1 MKFGPIWAL
10 FWPQKTFRSKTG
22 LFGVPGCPG
31 KARYRAKVCG
41 NHDSIPVRPIG
52 DSWNQIWALRA
63 LQVPLG
69 LPKGPFGAKRGPF
82 GGPGGQDRPDIRP
95 KCMVTMIPTKSDQLV
110 AVGTKFDPSWPSKDL
125 WDPQKGLSGPKLA
138 HLGALGAQK
147 RPDTRPKCVVT
158 MILTQSDQSAAV
170 GTKSGPSGPSESLW
184 GPQKGLSG
192 PKRALLGPWSAVEVR

>member
-1 MKFGPIWAL
+1 MG
-10 FWPQKTFRSKTG
+10 
-22 LFGVPGCPG
+22 
-31 KARYRAKVCG
+31 
-41 NHDSIPVRPIG
+41 
-52 DSWNQIWALRA
+52 
-63 LQVPLG
+63 PLG
-69 LPKGPFGAKRGPF
+69 AQKM
-82 GGPGGQDRPDIRP
+82 PDTRP
-95 KCMVTMIPTKSDQLV
+95 KCVVTMIKTQSDQSV
-110 AVGTKFDPSWPSKDL
+110 TVGIKSEPFGPSKYL

-192 PKRALLGPWSAVEVR
+192 PNEPFWGPGVPKRSVKGPKCMIWMRTTQIHCVEVFWMPVGPSRLSPGIREGQKGPWAKNFNFVTVKNFQWDCVPIFFSVHY

>member
-1 MKFGPIWAL
+1 MTVGIK
-10 FWPQKTFRSKTG
+10 S
-22 LFGVPGCPG
+22 
-31 KARYRAKVCG
+31 
-41 NHDSIPVRPIG
+41 
-52 DSWNQIWALRA
+52 
-63 LQVPLG
+63 
-69 LPKGPFGAKRGPF
+69 GPFGPSKYLWDSQKGLSGPKEALLGARGA
-82 GGPGGQDRPDIRP
+82 QDRPDIRP

-192 PKRALLGPWSAVEVR
+192 PKRALLRPWSAVEVR

>member
-1 MKFGPIWAL
+1 MG
-10 FWPQKTFRSKTG
+10 
-22 LFGVPGCPG
+22 
-31 KARYRAKVCG
+31 AR
-41 NHDSIPVRPIG
+41 
-52 DSWNQIWALRA
+52 
-63 LQVPLG
+63 
-69 LPKGPFGAKRGPF
+69 GA
-82 GGPGGQDRPDIRP
+82 QDRPDIRP

-158 MILTQSDQSAAV
+158 MILTQSDQSPAVGTKSGPSGPSESLWGPQKGHLGSKPALFGSMGTQKRPNTRPKCVVTMILTQSDQSAAV
-170 GTKSGPSGPSESLW
+170 GTKSGPSGPSQSLW

>member
-1 MKFGPIWAL
+1 MSLGAQERPATGP
-10 FWPQKTFRSKTG
+10 KCVVTM
-22 LFGVPGCPG
+22 
-31 KARYRAKVCG
+31 
-41 NHDSIPVRPIG
+41 IPSQSDQSVTVGIK
-52 DSWNQIWALRA
+52 S
-63 LQVPLG
+63 
-69 LPKGPFGAKRGPF
+69 GPFGPSKYLWDSQKGLSGPKKALLGARGA
-82 GGPGGQDRPDIRP
+82 QDRPDIRP